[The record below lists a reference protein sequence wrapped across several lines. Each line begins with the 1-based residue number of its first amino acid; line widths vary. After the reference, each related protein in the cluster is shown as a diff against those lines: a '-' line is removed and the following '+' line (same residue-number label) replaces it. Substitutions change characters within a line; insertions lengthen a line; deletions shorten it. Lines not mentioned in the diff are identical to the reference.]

1 MNTFLSFHLSSPGL
15 VLSVLRR
22 RHGDDLLGRL
32 QNEEGRLAAVSE
44 QEFDTSPSS
53 PERSRSRRASR
64 VPRRS
69 SASVQFSLI
78 VRLCLARSSVR
89 HHLRVLS
96 PSRPDSRRWRSRQV
110 PLPPCPPL
118 PLRRPDSLAPLL
130 GHARELHRP
139 LLYSDS
145 DSRGLSIRPRSGC
158 SPPALGRHDGG
169 PQKMSLSLSTAD
181 DMTRTLLPFA
191 AGLPFKRTA
200 AAAAAAAEPRPSP
213 PVSRASFA
221 IEGRHSSSVGPSS
234 AARCSDGLSRGF
246 AKRQGHVVKRPIDP
260 QAQGPQAAIW
270 PRPCLVCFWS
280 NEETRRRVPFPHE
293 VSDRCQL
300 KRRWMAEWWG
310 GRREGEP
317 PHTAHRGPGFG
328 Y

>member
-22 RHGDDLLGRL
+22 RHGDGLLGRL

-64 VPRRS
+64 VPRRP

-78 VRLCLARSSVR
+78 LLLCLARSSAR

-96 PSRPDSRRWRSRQV
+96 SSRPDSRRWRSRQV

-158 SPPALGRHDGG
+158 SPPALGRSAVGV
-169 PQKMSLSLSTAD
+169 PSLSTAED
-181 DMTRTLLPFA
+181 LTRTPLIPNFA
-191 AGLPFKRTA
+191 AALPMLG
-200 AAAAAAAEPRPSP
+200 PLSP
-213 PVSRASFA
+213 CLERHFA
-221 IEGRHSSSVGPSS
+221 IEGRHSSSVLSALPRLLERLEPAPALVSS
-234 AARCSDGLSRGF
+234 AYAYD
-246 AKRQGHVVKRPIDP
+246 
-260 QAQGPQAAIW
+260 
-270 PRPCLVCFWS
+270 
-280 NEETRRRVPFPHE
+280 
-293 VSDRCQL
+293 
-300 KRRWMAEWWG
+300 
-310 GRREGEP
+310 
-317 PHTAHRGPGFG
+317 TANAVA
-328 Y
+328 